1 MSLSSD
7 LGEAGYETVARPDL
21 RTGTWTRLG
30 DHAVLGD
37 EVTEAALGVLAERT
51 RDAARAQGYSVGWA
65 EGRRE
70 ALELATVTATLV
82 EQRHEEEELRRERE
96 HQAALL
102 ALVAAAEKLS
112 AAAQEVATHI
122 ADQAVD
128 LAFELTETIVGHEL
142 TVEAYPGASTVS
154 RVLAVLPDDPTTTV
168 RLHPTVVHSDAV
180 AQLHEHGVR
189 LVVDPDLARH
199 DAVVET
205 ETSAIDLRVGTALTR
220 LREALR

>member
-1 MSLSSD
+1 MTVD
-7 LGEAGYETVARPDL
+7 HPAVARPDL
-21 RTGTWTRLG
+21 RTGVWTRLG

-37 EVTEAALGVLAERT
+37 EITEAALGVLAERT

-70 ALELATVTATLV
+70 ALELASVTATMV
-82 EQRHEEEELRRERE
+82 EQRHQEEELRRERE
-96 HQAALL
+96 HQTAVA
-102 ALVAAAEKLS
+102 ALVAAADALRT
-112 AAAQEVATHI
+112 AAQDVATRI

-128 LAFELTETIVGHEL
+128 LAFDLTETIVGHEL
-142 TVEAYPGASTVS
+142 ASEVNPGAAVVS
-154 RVLAVLPDDPTTTV
+154 RVLATLPDDPTTTV

-180 AQLHEHGVR
+180 AALAEHGVR

-205 ETSAIDLRVGTALTR
+205 ETNAIDLRVGRALDR

>member
-1 MSLSSD
+1 MSLSSELD
-7 LGEAGYETVARPDL
+7 AAGYETVARPDL
-21 RTGTWTRLG
+21 RNGVWTRLG

-37 EVTEAALGVLAERT
+37 QVTEAALGALAERT

-70 ALELATVTATLV
+70 ALEQARLTATLV
-82 EQRHEEEELRRERE
+82 EQRHQEEELRRERE
-96 HQAALL
+96 HQTAIA
-102 ALVAAAEKLS
+102 ALVAAAQALDT
-112 AAAQEVATHI
+112 AAQDVATRI

-142 TVEAYPGASTVS
+142 ACESDPGAAAVR
-154 RVLAVLPDDPTTTV
+154 RVLATLPADPMTTV
-168 RLHPTVVHSDAV
+168 RLHPTVAHSDAV
-180 AQLHEHGVR
+180 AALAEHGVR
-189 LVVDPDLARH
+189 LVVDPALAVH

-205 ETSAIDLRVGTALTR
+205 ETSAIDLRIGTALDR

>member
-1 MSLSSD
+1 MTTVDHAS
-7 LGEAGYETVARPDL
+7 VARPDL
-21 RTGTWTRLG
+21 RTGVWTRLG
-30 DHAVLGD
+30 DNSILGD
-37 EVTEAALGVLAERT
+37 EVTELALGSLAERT

-70 ALELATVTATLV
+70 ALELAAVTATMV
-82 EQRHEEEELRRERE
+82 QQRQLQEELRRDQE
-96 HQAALL
+96 HESAVA
-102 ALVAAAEKLS
+102 ALVAAAGALQT
-112 AAAQEVATHI
+112 AAQEVATRI

-128 LAFELTETIVGHEL
+128 LAFELTRTIVAHEL
-142 TVEAYPGASTVS
+142 SVEADPGAAVVS
-154 RVLAVLPDDPTTTV
+154 RVLAMLPDDPTTAV

-180 AQLHEHGVR
+180 AALAEHGVR

-205 ETSAIDLRVGTALTR
+205 ETNAIDLRVGTALER

>member
-1 MSLSSD
+1 MSLSSELD
-7 LGEAGYETVARPDL
+7 AAGYESVARPDL
-21 RTGTWTRLG
+21 RNGVWTRLG

-37 EVTEAALGVLAERT
+37 EVTEAALGLLAERT

-70 ALELATVTATLV
+70 ALELATTTATMV
-82 EQRHEEEELRRERE
+82 EQRHREEELRRERE
-96 HQAALL
+96 HQTAVA
-102 ALVAAAEKLS
+102 ALVAAADALRS
-112 AAAQEVATHI
+112 AAHDVATRI

-128 LAFELTETIVGHEL
+128 LAFDLTETIVGHEL
-142 TVEAYPGASTVS
+142 ACEADPGAAVVT

-168 RLHPTVVHSDAV
+168 RLHPSVVHSDAV
-180 AQLHEHGVR
+180 AALAEHGVR
-189 LVVDPDLARH
+189 LVVDPQLTLH

-205 ETSAIDLRVGTALTR
+205 ETNAIDLRIDTALDR